1 VRRCDTIDLALLMP
15 EIVPSILSADFSRL
29 AEEIARVEQ
38 AGVTM
43 LHLDVMD
50 GHFVP
55 NLTIGPPVVKC
66 IRKATRMTLDVHL
79 MLSDPDPFVPLFI
92 EAGADQIS
100 VHQEACPHLDRSL
113 RLIQSEGAL
122 AGVVLNPSTPITM
135 LSEVLDTADFVLL
148 MSVNPGFGGQR
159 LIPRVLD
166 KVKALAARRRE
177 LGLQFRIEIDGG
189 VTIENLSEVV
199 RAGVDWV
206 VTGASVFR
214 SSDPAST
221 VAQMRRIAG
230 EALAIRA

>member
-1 VRRCDTIDLALLMP
+1 
-15 EIVPSILSADFSRL
+15 
-29 AEEIARVEQ
+29 
-38 AGVTM
+38 
-43 LHLDVMD
+43 
-50 GHFVP
+50 
-55 NLTIGPPVVKC
+55 
-66 IRKATRMTLDVHL
+66 
-79 MLSDPDPFVPLFI
+79 
-92 EAGADQIS
+92 
-100 VHQEACPHLDRSL
+100 
-113 RLIQSEGAL
+113 
-122 AGVVLNPSTPITM
+122 VLNPSTPITM

-214 SSDPAST
+214 APDPASA
-221 VAQMRRIAG
+221 VVQMRRIAG